1 MTKQEAAIKYITENY
16 LEFNRLRHDIVSDK
30 LQIRMEADLESSTT
44 QGASVQRS
52 KAAVQNGSEL
62 WREMTKHDINSI
74 VCHCAQEYDAN
85 ITSRE
90 VMTALQSDL
99 IPDVHPLREYIN
111 ALPAWKPESGDWIDF
126 VASQVR
132 VKNNDNKVS
141 GNNNDNTDNLRPNQY
156 PLGAQGEENTQQ
168 PKQLDSTTFQS
179 TPFAHEAHRGPRCSQ
194 QHSERLGEAYKN
206 DNIDN
211 FRGNQYPC
219 RDEDDLNQQLK
230 QLDSTTY
237 SARNN
242 TASGEGNNTTP
253 DRPRGLSER
262 TSCCQT
268 TTLLDRP
275 YGAERPMNL
284 TGEADLTVSEAHDLT
299 SNSSQRERSE
309 AERLWRVCFKKWFVA
324 MVASWM
330 KDEVVNHQVLVL
342 IGKQGIFKTT
352 WLEHLIPP
360 HLRAY
365 ACKLANSNDL
375 NKDERLRIA
384 EFGLISLDEI
394 DSMNNRELNQLK
406 SVITATDVNERAA
419 YAYTKERRVRLASF
433 CASGNRRDFLTDI
446 TGNRR
451 WLPFEVESIQNPF
464 YSILPYEQMYAQAWA
479 LAQDPMFSYW
489 FDLDEIEVLE
499 EHNQH
504 FRDESNEEQL
514 LPILFDVPA
523 EGRGE
528 FMTTAQI
535 SERLVSYGNIKKP
548 MALSRLGMVLG
559 GIGYRAVTRKINNTR
574 ARGWIVYQ
582 RDTEEINSLK
592 RLLKDG

>member
-1 MTKQEAAIKYITENY
+1 MNKQECAIKYVEDNY
-16 LEFNRLRHDIVSDK
+16 LQFNRLRHDIIADK
-30 LQIRMEADLESSTT
+30 LQIRMADSLED
-44 QGASVQRS
+44 
-52 KAAVQNGSEL
+52 AALSGYSLEFKGGEY

-74 VCHCAQEYDAN
+74 VCHAAQEYDAN

-99 IPDVHPLREYIN
+99 IPDVHPLREYV
-111 ALPAWKPESGDWIDF
+111 LSCGEWTEEQPDWIDW
-126 VASQVR
+126 VAQQVT
-132 VKNNDNKVS
+132 VK
-141 GNNNDNTDNLRPNQY
+141 
-156 PLGAQGEENTQQ
+156 PLG
-168 PKQLDSTTFQS
+168 D
-179 TPFAHEAHRGPRCSQ
+179 EAKGDKARG
-194 QHSERLGEAYKN
+194 
-206 DNIDN
+206 
-211 FRGNQYPC
+211 
-219 RDEDDLNQQLK
+219 
-230 QLDSTTY
+230 
-237 SARNN
+237 
-242 TASGEGNNTTP
+242 
-253 DRPRGLSER
+253 
-262 TSCCQT
+262 
-268 TTLLDRP
+268 
-275 YGAERPMNL
+275 
-284 TGEADLTVSEAHDLT
+284 
-299 SNSSQRERSE
+299 
-309 AERLWRVCFKKWFVA
+309 ERLWRGCFKKWFVA

-464 YSILPYEQMYAQAWA
+464 TTILPYERMYAQAWA
-479 LAQDPMFSYW
+479 LAQDPLFSYW
-489 FDLDEIEVLE
+489 FDLEEIEVLE
-499 EHNQH
+499 QHNQY

-535 SERLVSYGNIKKP
+535 SERLVTYGNIKKP

-559 GIGYRAVTRKINNTR
+559 TAGFRAVTRKAGSGR

-582 RDTEEINSLK
+582 RDNDEINALR
-592 RLLKDG
+592 RLLKDETSQLDTAIY

>member
-1 MTKQEAAIKYITENY
+1 MTKQECAIKYITENY
-16 LEFNRLRHDIVSDK
+16 LDYRRLRHDVIADK
-30 LQIRMEADLESSTT
+30 LQLRIDVRSDRPSGCQRSDHFVVGSPFGLSDHRNPTTNEASAPTASK
-44 QGASVQRS
+44 ASVLTS
-52 KAAVQNGSEL
+52 GSEAFFECKRSVWKEL
-62 WREMTKHDINSI
+62 TKHDINSI

-99 IPDVHPLREYIN
+99 IPDVHPLREYILS
-111 ALPAWKPESGDWIDF
+111 LPRHTPDQPDWIDF
-126 VASQVR
+126 VASQVK
-132 VKNNDNKVS
+132 VKTSPESD
-141 GNNNDNTDNLRPNQY
+141 
-156 PLGAQGEENTQQ
+156 
-168 PKQLDSTTFQS
+168 
-179 TPFAHEAHRGPRCSQ
+179 
-194 QHSERLGEAYKN
+194 
-206 DNIDN
+206 
-211 FRGNQYPC
+211 
-219 RDEDDLNQQLK
+219 
-230 QLDSTTY
+230 
-237 SARNN
+237 
-242 TASGEGNNTTP
+242 
-253 DRPRGLSER
+253 DRPKGLSER

-268 TTLLDRP
+268 TALS
-275 YGAERPMNL
+275 ERLRLSDSLSPTANVMS
-284 TGEADLTVSEAHDLT
+284 DPTVSSGVPEKSADFGGALNGLT
-299 SNSSQRERSE
+299 SGSEQSERSKTD
-309 AERLWRVCFKKWFVA
+309 RLWRICFKKWFVA

-330 KDEVVNHQVLVL
+330 NDEVVNHQVLVL
-342 IGKQGIFKTT
+342 IGRQGIFKTT

-464 YSILPYEQMYAQAWA
+464 FTTLPYDLMYAQAWA
-479 LAQDPMFSYW
+479 LSNDPTFSYW
-489 FDLDEIEVLE
+489 FDIDEIEVLE

-514 LPILFDVPA
+514 LDVYFAVPV
-523 EGRGE
+523 EGATNTK
-528 FMTTAQI
+528 FLTTAEI
-535 SERLVSYGNIKKP
+535 SERLIYYGNIKRP
-548 MALSRLGMVLG
+548 LSLSRLGVLLSQKG
-559 GIGYRAVTRKINNTR
+559 FLSIRKGTLQR
-574 ARGWIVYQ
+574 KGWIVYE
-582 RDTEEINSLK
+582 RDSEEINTERRILSK
-592 RLLKDG
+592 R

>member
-1 MTKQEAAIKYITENY
+1 MTKQEAVIKYIEDNY
-16 LEFNRLRHDIVSDK
+16 LQHNRLRHDVIADK
-30 LQIRMEADLESSTT
+30 LQIRMEKPTPDPFLKDGGNSAAHKSFPSGEDLGE
-44 QGASVQRS
+44 
-52 KAAVQNGSEL
+52 AVV

-99 IPDVHPLREYIN
+99 IPDVHPLREYV
-111 ALPAWKPESGDWIDF
+111 LSCGEWTEEQPDWIDW

-132 VKNNDNKVS
+132 TADNAGS
-141 GNNNDNTDNLRPNQY
+141 GVQEFRSSGVTSKHLNSKASELPNI
-156 PLGAQGEENTQQ
+156 
-168 PKQLDSTTFQS
+168 S
-179 TPFAHEAHRGPRCSQ
+179 
-194 QHSERLGEAYKN
+194 
-206 DNIDN
+206 
-211 FRGNQYPC
+211 
-219 RDEDDLNQQLK
+219 
-230 QLDSTTY
+230 
-237 SARNN
+237 SA
-242 TASGEGNNTTP
+242 
-253 DRPRGLSER
+253 D
-262 TSCCQT
+262 
-268 TTLLDRP
+268 
-275 YGAERPMNL
+275 
-284 TGEADLTVSEAHDLT
+284 
-299 SNSSQRERSE
+299 
-309 AERLWRVCFKKWFVA
+309 RLWRGCFKKWFVA

-464 YSILPYEQMYAQAWA
+464 YTILPYERMYAQAWA
-479 LAQDPMFSYW
+479 LAQDPLFSYW

-523 EGRGE
+523 EGKGE

-535 SERLVSYGNIKKP
+535 SERLVTYGNIKKP
-548 MALSRLGMVLG
+548 MALGRLGVLMG
-559 GIGYRAVTRKINNTR
+559 SMGYRSVTRGNR
-574 ARGWIVYQ
+574 QARLRGWIVYQ
-582 RDTEEINSLK
+582 RDTEEIAANK
-592 RLLKDG
+592 KLLAKECVTV

>member
-16 LEFNRLRHDIVSDK
+16 LDYSRLRHDVIADK
-30 LQIRMEADLESSTT
+30 LQIRME
-44 QGASVQRS
+44 
-52 KAAVQNGSEL
+52 NG

-74 VCHCAQEYDAN
+74 VCHAAQEYDAN

-99 IPDVHPLREYIN
+99 IPDVHPLREYV
-111 ALPAWKPESGDWIDF
+111 LSCREWTEEQPDWIEW
-126 VASQVR
+126 VASQVY
-132 VKNNDNKVS
+132 VVDAN
-141 GNNNDNTDNLRPNQY
+141 
-156 PLGAQGEENTQQ
+156 
-168 PKQLDSTTFQS
+168 
-179 TPFAHEAHRGPRCSQ
+179 
-194 QHSERLGEAYKN
+194 
-206 DNIDN
+206 
-211 FRGNQYPC
+211 
-219 RDEDDLNQQLK
+219 
-230 QLDSTTY
+230 
-237 SARNN
+237 
-242 TASGEGNNTTP
+242 
-253 DRPRGLSER
+253 
-262 TSCCQT
+262 
-268 TTLLDRP
+268 
-275 YGAERPMNL
+275 
-284 TGEADLTVSEAHDLT
+284 AD
-299 SNSSQRERSE
+299 
-309 AERLWRVCFKKWFVA
+309 RLWRGCFKKWFVA

-464 YSILPYEQMYAQAWA
+464 YAIMPYEQMYAQAWA
-479 LAQDPMFSYW
+479 LAQDPLFSYW

-514 LPILFDVPA
+514 LDVYFAVPA
-523 EGRGE
+523 KGASNTK
-528 FMTTAQI
+528 FLTTAEI
-535 SERLVSYGNIKKP
+535 SERLIYYGNIKRP
-548 MALSRLGMVLG
+548 LSLSRLGVLLSQKG
-559 GIGYRAVTRKINNTR
+559 FLSIRKGSPQR
-574 ARGWIVYQ
+574 RGWIVYE
-582 RDTEEINSLK
+582 RDNEEINTERRILSK
-592 RLLKDG
+592 T

>member
-1 MTKQEAAIKYITENY
+1 MNKQECAIKYVEDNY
-16 LEFNRLRHDIVSDK
+16 LQFNRLRHDIIADK
-30 LQIRMEADLESSTT
+30 LQVRCAHPIGDRLEAKGER
-44 QGASVQRS
+44 QEQ
-52 KAAVQNGSEL
+52 

-74 VCHCAQEYDAN
+74 VCHAAQEYDAN

-99 IPDVHPLREYIN
+99 IPDVHPLREYI
-111 ALPAWKPESGDWIDF
+111 LSLQPYTPDQPDWIDL
-126 VASQVR
+126 VAQKVT
-132 VKNNDNKVS
+132 VKPSLLSD
-141 GNNNDNTDNLRPNQY
+141 
-156 PLGAQGEENTQQ
+156 
-168 PKQLDSTTFQS
+168 
-179 TPFAHEAHRGPRCSQ
+179 
-194 QHSERLGEAYKN
+194 
-206 DNIDN
+206 
-211 FRGNQYPC
+211 
-219 RDEDDLNQQLK
+219 
-230 QLDSTTY
+230 
-237 SARNN
+237 
-242 TASGEGNNTTP
+242 
-253 DRPRGLSER
+253 DRPKGLLDR
-262 TSCCQT
+262 TSCCET
-268 TTLLDRP
+268 TCSTPKSHELFQGPRTLRDRTE
-275 YGAERPMNL
+275 GAERPMESL
-284 TGEADLTVSEAHDLT
+284 SEAC
-299 SNSSQRERSE
+299 ERSK
-309 AERLWRVCFKKWFVA
+309 ADRLWRGCFKKWFVA

-464 YSILPYEQMYAQAWA
+464 TTILPYERMYAQAWA
-479 LAQDPMFSYW
+479 LAQDPLFSYW
-489 FDLDEIEVLE
+489 FDLEEIEVLE
-499 EHNQH
+499 QHNQY

-535 SERLVSYGNIKKP
+535 SERLVTYGNIKKP

-559 GIGYRAVTRKINNTR
+559 AAGYRSTRPKIGGR
-574 ARGWIVYQ
+574 LIRGWLVYQ
-582 RDTEEINSLK
+582 RDTDEVASLR
-592 RLLKDG
+592 RLLKE

>member
-1 MTKQEAAIKYITENY
+1 MTKQECAIKYITENY

-30 LQIRMEADLESSTT
+30 LQIRVADSLED
-44 QGASVQRS
+44 ASLQD
-52 KAAVQNGSEL
+52 AALSGYSLEFKGGEY

-99 IPDVHPLREYIN
+99 IPDVHPLREYV
-111 ALPAWKPESGDWIDF
+111 LSCGEWTEEQPDWIDW
-126 VASQVR
+126 VAQQVR
-132 VKNNDNKVS
+132 
-141 GNNNDNTDNLRPNQY
+141 TLPN
-156 PLGAQGEENTQQ
+156 P
-168 PKQLDSTTFQS
+168 
-179 TPFAHEAHRGPRCSQ
+179 PFKGGDKGLPHEG
-194 QHSERLGEAYKN
+194 G
-206 DNIDN
+206 D
-211 FRGNQYPC
+211 
-219 RDEDDLNQQLK
+219 
-230 QLDSTTY
+230 
-237 SARNN
+237 
-242 TASGEGNNTTP
+242 GEG
-253 DRPRGLSER
+253 L
-262 TSCCQT
+262 
-268 TTLLDRP
+268 
-275 YGAERPMNL
+275 
-284 TGEADLTVSEAHDLT
+284 
-299 SNSSQRERSE
+299 
-309 AERLWRVCFKKWFVA
+309 LWRTCFKKWFVA

-464 YSILPYEQMYAQAWA
+464 YTLLPYERMYAQAWA
-479 LAQDPMFSYW
+479 LAQDPLFSYW

-528 FMTTAQI
+528 FLTTAQI
-535 SERLVSYGNIKKP
+535 SERLVTYGNIKKP

-559 GIGYRAVTRKINNTR
+559 TAGFKATKRKIGNIQT
-574 ARGWIVYQ
+574 RGWIVYQ
-582 RDTEEINSLK
+582 RDTDEISAL
-592 RLLKDG
+592 RRILKD

>member
-1 MTKQEAAIKYITENY
+1 MKFIEDNY
-16 LEFNRLRHDIVSDK
+16 LQFSRLRHDVISDK
-30 LQIRMEADLESSTT
+30 LQLRIEKPTPDPSLNGGENSAAHKSFPLGEAF
-44 QGASVQRS
+44 V
-52 KAAVQNGSEL
+52 

-74 VCHCAQEYDAN
+74 VCHCAQECDVN

-99 IPDVHPLREYIN
+99 IPDVHPLREYILS
-111 ALPAWKPESGDWIDF
+111 LPPFTPDQPDWIDF
-126 VASQVR
+126 VAKQVHVR
-132 VKNNDNKVS
+132 DSASS
-141 GNNNDNTDNLRPNQY
+141 GVTSEQ
-156 PLGAQGEENTQQ
+156 AQSATE
-168 PKQLDSTTFQS
+168 P
-179 TPFAHEAHRGPRCSQ
+179 
-194 QHSERLGEAYKN
+194 SE
-206 DNIDN
+206 
-211 FRGNQYPC
+211 P
-219 RDEDDLNQQLK
+219 
-230 QLDSTTY
+230 
-237 SARNN
+237 
-242 TASGEGNNTTP
+242 
-253 DRPRGLSER
+253 
-262 TSCCQT
+262 
-268 TTLLDRP
+268 
-275 YGAERPMNL
+275 
-284 TGEADLTVSEAHDLT
+284 LT
-299 SNSSQRERSE
+299 SGSN
-309 AERLWRVCFKKWFVA
+309 ADALWRACFKKWFVA

-342 IGKQGIFKTT
+342 IGKQGIYKTT

-365 ACKLANSNDL
+365 ACKLANSADL

-394 DSMNNRELNQLK
+394 DSMNSRELNQLK
-406 SVITATDVNERAA
+406 SIITATDVNERAA

-464 YSILPYEQMYAQAWA
+464 TTLLPYERMYAQAWA
-479 LAQDPMFSYW
+479 LAQDPFFSYW

-499 EHNQH
+499 QHNQH

-514 LPILFDVPA
+514 LAILFDIPA

-535 SERLVSYGNIKKP
+535 SERLVTYGNIKQP
-548 MALSRLGMVLG
+548 MALCRLGTVLG
-559 GIGYRAVTRKINNTR
+559 KAGFRAVTRNAGSGR

-582 RDTEEINSLK
+582 RDNDEIKALR
-592 RLLKDG
+592 RLLKDETSQLDTAIY

>member
-16 LEFNRLRHDIVSDK
+16 LDFNRLRHDIVADK
-30 LQIRMEADLESSTT
+30 LQVRVAHSLSAPHNATSVIGDPAEDAALSGYSLEFK
-44 QGASVQRS
+44 G
-52 KAAVQNGSEL
+52 GEY

-111 ALPAWKPESGDWIDF
+111 ALPRYTPDQPDWIDF

-132 VKNNDNKVS
+132 VKNNDNI
-141 GNNNDNTDNLRPNQY
+141 DNLRPNQY
-156 PLGAQGEENTQQ
+156 PLGAQGEDKNQQ
-168 PKQLDSTTFQS
+168 PKQHIT
-179 TPFAHEAHRGPRCSQ
+179 
-194 QHSERLGEAYKN
+194 N
-206 DNIDN
+206 NI
-211 FRGNQYPC
+211 P
-219 RDEDDLNQQLK
+219 L
-230 QLDSTTY
+230 T
-237 SARNN
+237 N

-253 DRPRGLSER
+253 SY
-262 TSCCQT
+262 
-268 TTLLDRP
+268 TTLHHTTP
-275 YGAERPMNL
+275 S
-284 TGEADLTVSEAHDLT
+284 ADA
-299 SNSSQRERSE
+299 
-309 AERLWRVCFKKWFVA
+309 LWRVCFKKWFVA

-464 YSILPYEQMYAQAWA
+464 FTLLPYERMYAQAWA
-479 LAQDPMFSYW
+479 LAQDPLFSYW

-535 SERLVSYGNIKKP
+535 SERLVTYGNIKKP
-548 MALSRLGMVLG
+548 MALGRLGVLMG
-559 GIGYRAVTRKINNTR
+559 SMGYRSVTRGNR
-574 ARGWIVYQ
+574 QARLRGWIVYQ
-582 RDTEEINSLK
+582 RDTEEIAANK
-592 RLLKDG
+592 KLLAKECVTV

>member
-1 MTKQEAAIKYITENY
+1 MSFCTSKKSSNFVVAIRKNDKIMTKQEAAIKYITENY
-16 LEFNRLRHDIVSDK
+16 LDYSRLRHDVIADK
-30 LQIRMEADLESSTT
+30 LQIRME
-44 QGASVQRS
+44 
-52 KAAVQNGSEL
+52 NG

-74 VCHCAQEYDAN
+74 VCHAAQEYDAN

-99 IPDVHPLREYIN
+99 IPDVHPLREYV
-111 ALPAWKPESGDWIDF
+111 LSCREWTEEQPDWIDW
-126 VASQVR
+126 VASQVH
-132 VKNNDNKVS
+132 VVDAN
-141 GNNNDNTDNLRPNQY
+141 
-156 PLGAQGEENTQQ
+156 
-168 PKQLDSTTFQS
+168 
-179 TPFAHEAHRGPRCSQ
+179 
-194 QHSERLGEAYKN
+194 
-206 DNIDN
+206 
-211 FRGNQYPC
+211 
-219 RDEDDLNQQLK
+219 
-230 QLDSTTY
+230 
-237 SARNN
+237 
-242 TASGEGNNTTP
+242 
-253 DRPRGLSER
+253 
-262 TSCCQT
+262 
-268 TTLLDRP
+268 
-275 YGAERPMNL
+275 
-284 TGEADLTVSEAHDLT
+284 AD
-299 SNSSQRERSE
+299 
-309 AERLWRVCFKKWFVA
+309 RLWRGCFKKWFVA

-464 YSILPYEQMYAQAWA
+464 YAIMPYEQMYAQAWT
-479 LAQDPMFSYW
+479 LAQDPLFSYW

-514 LPILFDVPA
+514 LDVYFAVPA
-523 EGRGE
+523 EGASNTK
-528 FMTTAQI
+528 FLTTAEI
-535 SERLVSYGNIKKP
+535 SERLIYYGNIKRP
-548 MALSRLGMVLG
+548 LSLSRLGVLLSQKG
-559 GIGYRAVTRKINNTR
+559 FLSIRKGSPQR
-574 ARGWIVYQ
+574 RGWIVYE
-582 RDTEEINSLK
+582 RDNEEINAERRILSK
-592 RLLKDG
+592 T

>member
-16 LEFNRLRHDIVSDK
+16 LDFNRLRHDIVADK
-30 LQIRMEADLESSTT
+30 LQVRVAHSLED
-44 QGASVQRS
+44 ASL
-52 KAAVQNGSEL
+52 QNAPEGLQFRGSEY

-111 ALPAWKPESGDWIDF
+111 ALPCYTPDQPDWIDF
-126 VASQVR
+126 VASQVH
-132 VKNNDNKVS
+132 VMDAS
-141 GNNNDNTDNLRPNQY
+141 ATDRCEAPVDRHSVAVD
-156 PLGAQGEENTQQ
+156 GRSA
-168 PKQLDSTTFQS
+168 
-179 TPFAHEAHRGPRCSQ
+179 TPVVFHNES
-194 QHSERLGEAYKN
+194 
-206 DNIDN
+206 
-211 FRGNQYPC
+211 
-219 RDEDDLNQQLK
+219 
-230 QLDSTTY
+230 
-237 SARNN
+237 
-242 TASGEGNNTTP
+242 TASNA
-253 DRPRGLSER
+253 SELQCSASE
-262 TSCCQT
+262 TN
-268 TTLLDRP
+268 
-275 YGAERPMNL
+275 Y
-284 TGEADLTVSEAHDLT
+284 SEATH
-299 SNSSQRERSE
+299 SSQSERSE
-309 AERLWRVCFKKWFVA
+309 ADRLWRVCFKKWFVA

-419 YAYTKERRVRLASF
+419 YAYTKERRIRLASF

-464 YSILPYEQMYAQAWA
+464 YTLLPYERMYAQAWA
-479 LAQDPMFSYW
+479 LAQDPLFSYW

-535 SERLVSYGNIKKP
+535 SERLVTYGNIKKP
-548 MALSRLGMVLG
+548 MALGRLGVLMG
-559 GIGYRAVTRKINNTR
+559 SMGYRSVTRGNR
-574 ARGWIVYQ
+574 QARLRGWIVYQ
-582 RDTEEINSLK
+582 RDTEEIAANK
-592 RLLKDG
+592 KLLAKECVTV

>member
-16 LEFNRLRHDIVSDK
+16 LDYRRLRHDIIADK
-30 LQIRMEADLESSTT
+30 LQVRCAHNLGEEAKGDE
-44 QGASVQRS
+44 ASRQE
-52 KAAVQNGSEL
+52 Q

-74 VCHCAQEYDAN
+74 VCHAAQEYDAN

-90 VMTALQSDL
+90 VLTALQSDL
-99 IPDVHPLREYIN
+99 IPDVHPLREYI
-111 ALPAWKPESGDWIDF
+111 LSLQPYTPDQPDWIDW
-126 VASQVR
+126 VAKQVR
-132 VKNNDNKVS
+132 VRDSASS
-141 GNNNDNTDNLRPNQY
+141 GGQELRGSGVTSEQ
-156 PLGAQGEENTQQ
+156 AQSATE
-168 PKQLDSTTFQS
+168 P
-179 TPFAHEAHRGPRCSQ
+179 
-194 QHSERLGEAYKN
+194 SE
-206 DNIDN
+206 
-211 FRGNQYPC
+211 P
-219 RDEDDLNQQLK
+219 
-230 QLDSTTY
+230 
-237 SARNN
+237 
-242 TASGEGNNTTP
+242 
-253 DRPRGLSER
+253 SE
-262 TSCCQT
+262 
-268 TTLLDRP
+268 P
-275 YGAERPMNL
+275 
-284 TGEADLTVSEAHDLT
+284 LT
-299 SNSSQRERSE
+299 SGSS
-309 AERLWRVCFKKWFVA
+309 ADRLWRGCFKKWFVA

-330 KDEVVNHQVLVL
+330 NDEVVNHQVLVL

-365 ACKLANSNDL
+365 ACKLANCNDL

-464 YSILPYEQMYAQAWA
+464 NTILPYDLMYAQAWA
-479 LAQDPMFSYW
+479 LAQDPLFSYW

-499 EHNQH
+499 QHNQH

-535 SERLVSYGNIKKP
+535 SERLVTYGNIKKP
-548 MALSRLGMVLG
+548 MALGRLGVLMSSM
-559 GIGYRAVTRKINNTR
+559 GYRSVQRQIGCR
-574 ARGWIVYQ
+574 RGRGWIVYQ
-582 RDTEEINSLK
+582 RDTDEIASMR
-592 RLLKDG
+592 RLLIH

>member
-16 LEFNRLRHDIVSDK
+16 LDYSRLRHDVIADK
-30 LQIRMEADLESSTT
+30 LQIRME
-44 QGASVQRS
+44 
-52 KAAVQNGSEL
+52 NG

-74 VCHCAQEYDAN
+74 VCHAAQEYDAN

-99 IPDVHPLREYIN
+99 IPDVHPLREYV
-111 ALPAWKPESGDWIDF
+111 LSCREWTEEQPDWIDW
-126 VASQVR
+126 VASQVH
-132 VKNNDNKVS
+132 VVDAN
-141 GNNNDNTDNLRPNQY
+141 
-156 PLGAQGEENTQQ
+156 
-168 PKQLDSTTFQS
+168 
-179 TPFAHEAHRGPRCSQ
+179 
-194 QHSERLGEAYKN
+194 
-206 DNIDN
+206 
-211 FRGNQYPC
+211 
-219 RDEDDLNQQLK
+219 
-230 QLDSTTY
+230 
-237 SARNN
+237 
-242 TASGEGNNTTP
+242 
-253 DRPRGLSER
+253 
-262 TSCCQT
+262 
-268 TTLLDRP
+268 
-275 YGAERPMNL
+275 
-284 TGEADLTVSEAHDLT
+284 AD
-299 SNSSQRERSE
+299 
-309 AERLWRVCFKKWFVA
+309 RLWRGCFKKWFVA

-464 YSILPYEQMYAQAWA
+464 YAIMPYEQMYAQAWT
-479 LAQDPMFSYW
+479 LAQDPLFSYW
-489 FDLDEIEVLE
+489 FDLEEIEVLE
-499 EHNQH
+499 KHNQH
-504 FRDESNEEQL
+504 FRDESKEEQL
-514 LPILFDVPA
+514 LDVYFAVPA
-523 EGRGE
+523 EGASNTK
-528 FMTTAQI
+528 FLTTAEI
-535 SERLVSYGNIKKP
+535 SERLIYYGNIKRP
-548 MALSRLGMVLG
+548 LSLSRLGVLLSQKG
-559 GIGYRAVTRKINNTR
+559 FLSIRKGSPQR
-574 ARGWIVYQ
+574 RGWIVYE
-582 RDTEEINSLK
+582 RDNEEINAERRILSK
-592 RLLKDG
+592 T

>member
-16 LEFNRLRHDIVSDK
+16 LDFNRLRHDIVSDK
-30 LQIRMEADLESSTT
+30 LQIRMDLEEVK
-44 QGASVQRS
+44 G
-52 KAAVQNGSEL
+52 GEY

-99 IPDVHPLREYIN
+99 IPDVHPLREYV
-111 ALPAWKPESGDWIDF
+111 LSCREWTEEQPDWIDW
-126 VASQVR
+126 VAQQVR
-132 VKNNDNKVS
+132 
-141 GNNNDNTDNLRPNQY
+141 TLPN
-156 PLGAQGEENTQQ
+156 P
-168 PKQLDSTTFQS
+168 
-179 TPFAHEAHRGPRCSQ
+179 PFKGGDKGLPHEG
-194 QHSERLGEAYKN
+194 G
-206 DNIDN
+206 D
-211 FRGNQYPC
+211 
-219 RDEDDLNQQLK
+219 
-230 QLDSTTY
+230 
-237 SARNN
+237 
-242 TASGEGNNTTP
+242 GEG
-253 DRPRGLSER
+253 L
-262 TSCCQT
+262 
-268 TTLLDRP
+268 
-275 YGAERPMNL
+275 
-284 TGEADLTVSEAHDLT
+284 
-299 SNSSQRERSE
+299 
-309 AERLWRVCFKKWFVA
+309 LWRTCFKKWFVA

-464 YSILPYEQMYAQAWA
+464 YTLLPYERMYAQAWA
-479 LAQDPMFSYW
+479 LAQDPLFSYW

-523 EGRGE
+523 EGKGE

-535 SERLVSYGNIKKP
+535 SERLVTYGNIKKP

-559 GIGYRAVTRKINNTR
+559 AAGYQSTRPKIGGRLI
-574 ARGWIVYQ
+574 RGWLVYQ
-582 RDTEEINSLK
+582 RDTDEIASLK
-592 RLLKDG
+592 RLLKE

>member
-16 LEFNRLRHDIVSDK
+16 LDFNRLRHDIVSDK
-30 LQIRMEADLESSTT
+30 LQIRVADSLED
-44 QGASVQRS
+44 ASLQDAPKGLQFRG
-52 KAAVQNGSEL
+52 KEM

-99 IPDVHPLREYIN
+99 IPDVHPLREYV
-111 ALPAWKPESGDWIDF
+111 LSCREWTEEQPDWIDW
-126 VASQVR
+126 VAQQVT
-132 VKNNDNKVS
+132 VK
-141 GNNNDNTDNLRPNQY
+141 
-156 PLGAQGEENTQQ
+156 PLG
-168 PKQLDSTTFQS
+168 D
-179 TPFAHEAHRGPRCSQ
+179 EAKGDKTR
-194 QHSERLGEAYKN
+194 
-206 DNIDN
+206 
-211 FRGNQYPC
+211 
-219 RDEDDLNQQLK
+219 
-230 QLDSTTY
+230 
-237 SARNN
+237 
-242 TASGEGNNTTP
+242 GEG
-253 DRPRGLSER
+253 
-262 TSCCQT
+262 
-268 TTLLDRP
+268 
-275 YGAERPMNL
+275 
-284 TGEADLTVSEAHDLT
+284 
-299 SNSSQRERSE
+299 
-309 AERLWRVCFKKWFVA
+309 LWRGCFKKWFVA

-464 YSILPYEQMYAQAWA
+464 YTILPYERMYAQAWA
-479 LAQDPMFSYW
+479 LAQDPLFSYW

-499 EHNQH
+499 QHNQH

-523 EGRGE
+523 EGKGE

-535 SERLVSYGNIKKP
+535 SERLVTYGNIKKP

-559 GIGYRAVTRKINNTR
+559 TAGFKATKRKIGNIQT
-574 ARGWIVYQ
+574 RGWIVYQ
-582 RDTEEINSLK
+582 RDTDEISALK
-592 RLLKDG
+592 RILKD

>member
-16 LEFNRLRHDIVSDK
+16 LDYSRLRHDVIADK
-30 LQIRMEADLESSTT
+30 LQVRME
-44 QGASVQRS
+44 
-52 KAAVQNGSEL
+52 NG

-74 VCHCAQEYDAN
+74 VCHAAQEYDAN

-99 IPDVHPLREYIN
+99 IPDVHPLREYV
-111 ALPAWKPESGDWIDF
+111 LSCREWTEEQPDWIDW
-126 VASQVR
+126 VASQVHI
-132 VKNNDNKVS
+132 VDAN
-141 GNNNDNTDNLRPNQY
+141 
-156 PLGAQGEENTQQ
+156 
-168 PKQLDSTTFQS
+168 
-179 TPFAHEAHRGPRCSQ
+179 
-194 QHSERLGEAYKN
+194 
-206 DNIDN
+206 
-211 FRGNQYPC
+211 
-219 RDEDDLNQQLK
+219 
-230 QLDSTTY
+230 
-237 SARNN
+237 
-242 TASGEGNNTTP
+242 
-253 DRPRGLSER
+253 
-262 TSCCQT
+262 
-268 TTLLDRP
+268 
-275 YGAERPMNL
+275 
-284 TGEADLTVSEAHDLT
+284 AD
-299 SNSSQRERSE
+299 
-309 AERLWRVCFKKWFVA
+309 RLWRGCFKKWFVA

-464 YSILPYEQMYAQAWA
+464 YTILPYERMYAQAWA
-479 LAQDPMFSYW
+479 LAQDPLFSYW

-514 LPILFDVPA
+514 LDVYFAVPA
-523 EGRGE
+523 EGASNTK
-528 FMTTAQI
+528 FLTTAEI
-535 SERLVSYGNIKKP
+535 SERLIYYGNIKRP
-548 MALSRLGMVLG
+548 LSLSRLGVLLSQKG
-559 GIGYRAVTRKINNTR
+559 FLSIRKGSPQR
-574 ARGWIVYQ
+574 RGWIVYE
-582 RDTEEINSLK
+582 RDNEEINAERRILSK
-592 RLLKDG
+592 T

>member
-1 MTKQEAAIKYITENY
+1 MNKQECAIKYVEDNY
-16 LEFNRLRHDIVSDK
+16 LQFNRLRHDIIADK
-30 LQIRMEADLESSTT
+30 LQVRCAHPIGDRLRAPHDTSVAGDPAEAKGDRQE
-44 QGASVQRS
+44 Q
-52 KAAVQNGSEL
+52 

-74 VCHCAQEYDAN
+74 VCHAAQEYDAN

-99 IPDVHPLREYIN
+99 IPDVHPLREYI
-111 ALPAWKPESGDWIDF
+111 LSLQPYTPDQPDWIDL
-126 VASQVR
+126 VAQKVT
-132 VKNNDNKVS
+132 VKPSLLSD
-141 GNNNDNTDNLRPNQY
+141 
-156 PLGAQGEENTQQ
+156 
-168 PKQLDSTTFQS
+168 
-179 TPFAHEAHRGPRCSQ
+179 
-194 QHSERLGEAYKN
+194 
-206 DNIDN
+206 
-211 FRGNQYPC
+211 
-219 RDEDDLNQQLK
+219 
-230 QLDSTTY
+230 
-237 SARNN
+237 
-242 TASGEGNNTTP
+242 
-253 DRPRGLSER
+253 DRPKGLLDR
-262 TSCCQT
+262 TSCCET
-268 TTLLDRP
+268 TCSTPKSHELFQGPRTLRDRTE
-275 YGAERPMNL
+275 GAERPMESL
-284 TGEADLTVSEAHDLT
+284 SEAC
-299 SNSSQRERSE
+299 ERSK
-309 AERLWRVCFKKWFVA
+309 ADRLWRGCFKKWFVA

-464 YSILPYEQMYAQAWA
+464 TTILPYERMYAQAWA
-479 LAQDPMFSYW
+479 LAQDPLFSYW
-489 FDLDEIEVLE
+489 FDLEEIEVLE
-499 EHNQH
+499 QHNQY

-535 SERLVSYGNIKKP
+535 SECLVTYGNIKKP

-559 GIGYRAVTRKINNTR
+559 AAGYRSTRPKIGGR
-574 ARGWIVYQ
+574 LIRGWLVYQ
-582 RDTEEINSLK
+582 RDTDEVASLR
-592 RLLKDG
+592 RLLKE

>member
-1 MTKQEAAIKYITENY
+1 MTKQECAIKYITENY
-16 LEFNRLRHDIVSDK
+16 LNFNRLRHDVIADK
-30 LQIRMEADLESSTT
+30 LQIRIADSLEN
-44 QGASVQRS
+44 ASL
-52 KAAVQNGSEL
+52 QNTPMGLQFRGEDT

-74 VCHCAQEYDAN
+74 VCHAAQEYDAN

-90 VMTALQSDL
+90 VITALQSDL
-99 IPDVHPLREYIN
+99 IPDVHPLREYVRSCHTWTEDQ
-111 ALPAWKPESGDWIDF
+111 PDWIDF
-126 VASQVR
+126 VARQVH
-132 VKNNDNKVS
+132 VVDAS
-141 GNNNDNTDNLRPNQY
+141 
-156 PLGAQGEENTQQ
+156 
-168 PKQLDSTTFQS
+168 
-179 TPFAHEAHRGPRCSQ
+179 
-194 QHSERLGEAYKN
+194 
-206 DNIDN
+206 NIDRT
-211 FRGNQYPC
+211 RGAVDRAEPC
-219 RDEDDLNQQLK
+219 RSASPEDRPTGCSESRK
-230 QLDSTTY
+230 S
-237 SARNN
+237 
-242 TASGEGNNTTP
+242 TASITS
-253 DRPRGLSER
+253 DLQCSASE
-262 TSCCQT
+262 TN
-268 TTLLDRP
+268 
-275 YGAERPMNL
+275 Y
-284 TGEADLTVSEAHDLT
+284 SEP
-299 SNSSQRERSE
+299 RERSK
-309 AERLWRVCFKKWFVA
+309 ADALWRICFKKWFVA

-330 KDEVVNHQVLVL
+330 NDEVVNHQVLVL
-342 IGKQGIFKTT
+342 IGRQGIFKTT

-464 YSILPYEQMYAQAWA
+464 FTTLPYNRMYAQAWA
-479 LAQDPMFSYW
+479 LAQDPLFSYW

-499 EHNQH
+499 QHNQH
-504 FRDESNEEQL
+504 FRDETNEEQL

-523 EGRGE
+523 EGKGE

-535 SERLVSYGNIKKP
+535 SERLVTYGNIKKP

-559 GIGYRAVTRKINNTR
+559 AAGYQSTRPKIGGRLI
-574 ARGWIVYQ
+574 RGWLVYQ
-582 RDTEEINSLK
+582 RDTDEIASLK
-592 RLLKDG
+592 RLLKE

>member
-16 LEFNRLRHDIVSDK
+16 LDHNRLRHDVVSDK
-30 LQIRMEADLESSTT
+30 MQIRVDLEEAK
-44 QGASVQRS
+44 GERLEV
-52 KAAVQNGSEL
+52 KGKEYWKEL
-62 WREMTKHDINSI
+62 SKHDINSI
-74 VCHCAQEYDAN
+74 VCHAAQEYDQN

-90 VMTALQSDL
+90 VLTALQSDL
-99 IPDVHPLREYIN
+99 IPDVHPLREYIQS
-111 ALPAWKPESGDWIDF
+111 LKPYTNDQPDWIDM
-126 VASQVR
+126 VAQQVH
-132 VKNNDNKVS
+132 VKT
-141 GNNNDNTDNLRPNQY
+141 NNNEDTLI
-156 PLGAQGEENTQQ
+156 QQ
-168 PKQLDSTTFQS
+168 PKQQIT
-179 TPFAHEAHRGPRCSQ
+179 
-194 QHSERLGEAYKN
+194 N
-206 DNIDN
+206 NI
-211 FRGNQYPC
+211 P
-219 RDEDDLNQQLK
+219 L
-230 QLDSTTY
+230 
-237 SARNN
+237 AN
-242 TASGEGNNTTP
+242 TASGEENNTTP
-253 DRPRGLSER
+253 
-262 TSCCQT
+262 SC
-268 TTLLDRP
+268 TTLHNTTP
-275 YGAERPMNL
+275 S
-284 TGEADLTVSEAHDLT
+284 ADA
-299 SNSSQRERSE
+299 
-309 AERLWRVCFKKWFVA
+309 LWRTCFKKWFVA

-330 KDEVVNHQVLVL
+330 NDEVVNHQVLVL
-342 IGKQGIFKTT
+342 IGKQGIYKTT

-365 ACKLANSNDL
+365 ACKLANSTDL

-464 YSILPYEQMYAQAWA
+464 FTTLPYELMYAQAWA
-479 LAQDPMFSYW
+479 LAQDPTFSYW
-489 FDLDEIEVLE
+489 FDLDEIAVLE

-535 SERLVSYGNIKKP
+535 SERLVTYGNIKKP

-559 GIGYRAVTRKINNTR
+559 AAGYRSTRPKIGGR
-574 ARGWIVYQ
+574 LIRGWLVYQ
-582 RDTEEINSLK
+582 RNTSELDSLK
-592 RLLKDG
+592 RLLKE

>member
-16 LEFNRLRHDIVSDK
+16 LDFNRLRHDLISDK
-30 LQIRMEADLESSTT
+30 LQVRVAHNLGEEAKGDE
-44 QGASVQRS
+44 ASRQ
-52 KAAVQNGSEL
+52 EY
-62 WREMTKHDINSI
+62 WREMTKNDINSI
-74 VCHCAQEYDAN
+74 VCHAAQEYDAN

-99 IPDVHPLREYIN
+99 IPDVHPLREYILSL
-111 ALPAWKPESGDWIDF
+111 APYTPDQPDWIDF

-132 VKNNDNKVS
+132 IADNASDSEKGS
-141 GNNNDNTDNLRPNQY
+141 NGSKSSK
-156 PLGAQGEENTQQ
+156 GE
-168 PKQLDSTTFQS
+168 
-179 TPFAHEAHRGPRCSQ
+179 
-194 QHSERLGEAYKN
+194 
-206 DNIDN
+206 
-211 FRGNQYPC
+211 
-219 RDEDDLNQQLK
+219 
-230 QLDSTTY
+230 
-237 SARNN
+237 SAVEI
-242 TASGEGNNTTP
+242 A
-253 DRPRGLSER
+253 R
-262 TSCCQT
+262 TSRT
-268 TTLLDRP
+268 PSTK
-275 YGAERPMNL
+275 
-284 TGEADLTVSEAHDLT
+284 ADA
-299 SNSSQRERSE
+299 
-309 AERLWRVCFKKWFVA
+309 LWRGCFKKWFVA

-365 ACKLANSNDL
+365 ACKLANSNEL

-464 YSILPYEQMYAQAWA
+464 YTLLPYERMYAQAWA
-479 LAQDPMFSYW
+479 LAQDPFFSYW

-499 EHNQH
+499 QHNQH

-514 LPILFDVPA
+514 LDVYFAVPA
-523 EGRGE
+523 DGASNTK
-528 FMTTAQI
+528 FLTTAEI
-535 SERLVSYGNIKKP
+535 SERLIYYGNIKRP
-548 MALSRLGMVLG
+548 LSLSRLGVLLSQKG
-559 GIGYRAVTRKINNTR
+559 FLSVRKGNPQR
-574 ARGWIVYQ
+574 RGWIVYE
-582 RDTEEINSLK
+582 RDNEEINAERRILSK
-592 RLLKDG
+592 T

>member
-1 MTKQEAAIKYITENY
+1 MTKQEAVIKYIEDNY
-16 LEFNRLRHDIVSDK
+16 LQFRRLRHDVISDK
-30 LQIRMEADLESSTT
+30 LQIRMEKPTPDPFLKDGGNSAEYKSFPSGEDLGE
-44 QGASVQRS
+44 
-52 KAAVQNGSEL
+52 AAV
-62 WREMTKHDINSI
+62 WREMTKNDINSI
-74 VCHCAQEYDAN
+74 VCHCAQECDVN

-99 IPDVHPLREYIN
+99 IPDVHPLREYILS
-111 ALPAWKPESGDWIDF
+111 LPPYTPDQPDWIDF

-132 VKNNDNKVS
+132 VRESAQDNGRLKEAIGRSQSELLDGTTCLLDND
-141 GNNNDNTDNLRPNQY
+141 P
-156 PLGAQGEENTQQ
+156 
-168 PKQLDSTTFQS
+168 
-179 TPFAHEAHRGPRCSQ
+179 
-194 QHSERLGEAYKN
+194 HSEASHSPRSGRPIGGTPSYSPNGASS
-206 DNIDN
+206 
-211 FRGNQYPC
+211 
-219 RDEDDLNQQLK
+219 
-230 QLDSTTY
+230 DS
-237 SARNN
+237 N
-242 TASGEGNNTTP
+242 
-253 DRPRGLSER
+253 
-262 TSCCQT
+262 
-268 TTLLDRP
+268 
-275 YGAERPMNL
+275 
-284 TGEADLTVSEAHDLT
+284 ADA
-299 SNSSQRERSE
+299 
-309 AERLWRVCFKKWFVA
+309 LWRTCFKKWFVA

-365 ACKLANSNDL
+365 ACKLANSNEL

-419 YAYTKERRVRLASF
+419 YAYTKERRIRLASF

-464 YSILPYEQMYAQAWA
+464 HTTLPYEQMYAQAWA
-479 LAQDPMFSYW
+479 LAQDPFFSYW

-499 EHNQH
+499 QHNQH

-523 EGRGE
+523 EGKGE
-528 FMTTAQI
+528 FLTTAQI
-535 SERLVSYGNIKKP
+535 SERLITYGNIKKP
-548 MALSRLGMVLG
+548 MALSRLGMLLG
-559 GIGYRAVTRKINNTR
+559 AHGFQKKTIGVQRL
-574 ARGWIVYQ
+574 RGWLVYQ
-582 RDTEEINSLK
+582 RSMDEINANK
-592 RLLKDG
+592 RLYAK